1 MIVES
6 IDDAGD
12 PRLADYR
19 DLKDAALRRRRGCF
33 IAESRRVVRT
43 LLAAPRFRARSVLTT
58 AAALPGLADVVGE
71 DVPVYVAHGATIR
84 GVIGWGFHRG
94 CLAAAELPPDPPL
107 GAFLTMRSLLVL
119 EGVSDP
125 ENVGALFR
133 SALAFGVDGVLLS
146 PGSADPLYRK
156 AIRVAMAATLRV
168 PFARVPE
175 WPAALA
181 ELRRAGFTVVALVPD
196 AARDVTTL
204 DVRGGRVALVVGAE
218 GDGLSDAARAH
229 ADVAVAIRMP
239 GGADSL
245 NVAIAAA
252 IALHRLGG

>member
-6 IDDAGD
+6 IDDADD

-156 AIRVAMAATLRV
+156 A
-168 PFARVPE
+168 
-175 WPAALA
+175 
-181 ELRRAGFTVVALVPD
+181 
-196 AARDVTTL
+196 
-204 DVRGGRVALVVGAE
+204 
-218 GDGLSDAARAH
+218 
-229 ADVAVAIRMP
+229 
-239 GGADSL
+239 
-245 NVAIAAA
+245 
-252 IALHRLGG
+252 